1 MQKKLIVMLMAA
13 FMVFGLAACGQND
26 EKEEETAKETTTTPA
41 TPAEDTT
48 SEKVEPT
55 GNVVEVTVNATNF
68 EFDKKEIRAKAGDT
82 IKLTVVNK
90 TGAHG
95 LAIDEFKQDVKGGET
110 VEFVADQKG
119 EFEYY
124 CSLMCGT
131 GHDSM
136 VGKLI
141 IE

>member
-1 MQKKLIVMLMAA
+1 MQKKLIAMLMAA

-26 EKEEETAKETTTTPA
+26 EKEEEAAKETATTPETSA
-41 TPAEDTT
+41 QEAS
-48 SEKVEPT
+48 SEKIEPT
-55 GNVVEVTVNATNF
+55 GNVVEVTVNATSF
-68 EFDKKEIRAKAGDT
+68 EFDKKEIRAKAGDM
-82 IKLTVVNK
+82 IELNMVND

-95 LAIDEFKQDVKGGET
+95 LSIDEFNVDVKGGET
-110 VEFVADQKG
+110 VEFVADKKG
-119 EFEYY
+119 EFEFY

-141 IE
+141 VD

>member
-26 EKEEETAKETTTTPA
+26 EKEEEAAKETATTPE
-41 TPAEDTT
+41 TPAQEAS
-48 SEKVEPT
+48 SEKIEPT
-55 GNVVEVTVNATNF
+55 GNVVEVTVNASNF
-68 EFDKKEIRAKAGDT
+68 EFDKKEIKAKAGDT
-82 IKLTVVNK
+82 IKLTVVNE

-95 LAIDEFKQDVKGGET
+95 LSIDEFNQDVKGGET
-110 VEFVADQKG
+110 VEFVADKKG

-141 IE
+141 VD

>member
-1 MQKKLIVMLMAA
+1 MR
-13 FMVFGLAACGQND
+13 
-26 EKEEETAKETTTTPA
+26 KEEETAKETAITPE
-41 TPAEDTT
+41 TPAEETS
-48 SEKVEPT
+48 SEKIEPT

-68 EFDKKEIRAKAGDT
+68 EFDKKEIKAKAGDT
-82 IKLTVVNK
+82 IKLTVVNE

-141 IE
+141 VD

>member
-1 MQKKLIVMLMAA
+1 MQKKVIAMLMVA
-13 FMVFGLAACGQND
+13 FIVIGLVACGSTD
-26 EKEEETAKETTTTPA
+26 EKETAKETTTTPTME

-55 GNVVEVTVNATNF
+55 GNVVEVTVNMTNF
-68 EFDKKEIRAKAGDT
+68 EFDKKEIKAKAGDT
-82 IKLTVVNK
+82 IKLTVVNEV
-90 TGAHG
+90 GSHG
-95 LAIDEFKQDVKGGET
+95 LAIDEFGQDVKGGET

-119 EFEYY
+119 EFEYH

-136 VGKLI
+136 NGKLI
-141 IE
+141 VE

>member
-1 MQKKLIVMLMAA
+1 MLMAA

-26 EKEEETAKETTTTPA
+26 EKEEEAAKETATTPE
-41 TPAEDTT
+41 TPAKEAS
-48 SEKVEPT
+48 SEKIEPT
-55 GNVVEVTVNATNF
+55 GNVVEVTVNASNF
-68 EFDKKEIRAKAGDT
+68 EFDKKEIKAKAGDT
-82 IKLTVVNK
+82 IKLTVVNE

-95 LAIDEFKQDVKGGET
+95 LSIDEFKQDVKGGET

-119 EFEYY
+119 EFEYH

-131 GHDSM
+131 GHNSM

-141 IE
+141 VD

>member
-1 MQKKLIVMLMAA
+1 MRKKLIAMLMAA
-13 FMVFGLAACGQND
+13 FMVFGLAACGQTD
-26 EKEEETAKETTTTPA
+26 EKEEETVKETTATTE
-41 TPAEDTT
+41 TPAEETT
-48 SEKVEPT
+48 SEKIEPT
-55 GNVVEVTVNATNF
+55 GNVVEVTVNMTNF
-68 EFDKKEIRAKAGDT
+68 EFDKKEIKAKAGDT
-82 IKLTVVNK
+82 IKLTVVNQ

-95 LAIDEFKQDVKGGET
+95 LAIDEFGQDVKGGET
-110 VEFVADQKG
+110 VEFVADKKG

-136 VGKLI
+136 IGKLI

>member
-26 EKEEETAKETTTTPA
+26 EKEEEAAKETATTPE
-41 TPAEDTT
+41 TPAQEAS
-48 SEKVEPT
+48 SEKIEPT
-55 GNVVEVTVNATNF
+55 GNVVEVTVNASNF
-68 EFDKKEIRAKAGDT
+68 EFDKKEIKAKAGDT
-82 IKLTVVNK
+82 IKLTVVNE

-95 LAIDEFKQDVKGGET
+95 LSIDEFNQDVKGGET

-141 IE
+141 VD

>member
-26 EKEEETAKETTTTPA
+26 EKEEEAAKETAITPETPA
-41 TPAEDTT
+41 KEAS
-48 SEKVEPT
+48 SEKIEPT
-55 GNVVEVTVNATNF
+55 GNVVEVTVNASNF
-68 EFDKKEIRAKAGDT
+68 EFDKKEIKAKAGDT
-82 IKLTVVNK
+82 IKLTVVNE

-95 LAIDEFKQDVKGGET
+95 LSIDEFKQDVKGGET

-119 EFEYY
+119 EFEYH

-141 IE
+141 VD

>member
-26 EKEEETAKETTTTPA
+26 EKEEEAAKETATTPE
-41 TPAEDTT
+41 TPAQETS
-48 SEKVEPT
+48 SEKIEPT
-55 GNVVEVTVNATNF
+55 GNVVEVTVNASNF
-68 EFDKKEIRAKAGDT
+68 EFDKKEIKAKAGDT
-82 IKLTVVNK
+82 IKLTVVNE

-95 LAIDEFKQDVKGGET
+95 LSIDEFKQDVKGGET

-119 EFEYY
+119 EFEYH

-141 IE
+141 VD